1 MQKVAKV
8 KEKIEVDLEGRTLGR
23 AASEV
28 AFILRGKKRADFAP
42 NKVPEITLEIKNC
55 NKLKIDEKKMGAK
68 IYKRY
73 SGYPSGLK
81 FTKLEELYR
90 KNPREVFLRAVKGML
105 PRNRLRKNIIK
116 NIVWA

>member
-1 MQKVAKV
+1 MAKILKP

-28 AFILRGKKRADFAP
+28 ALILRGKKRADFAP
-42 NKVPEITLEIKNC
+42 NRAPALTLEIKNW
-55 NKLKIDEKKMGAK
+55 NKLKFNEKKLGSK

-81 FTKLEELYR
+81 LTELGELYR
-90 KNPREVFLRAVKGML
+90 QNPKAVFLKAVKGML
-105 PRNRLRKNIIK
+105 ARNRLRKNIIK